1 MAFYNRL
8 KELRRSKGLTQAELS
23 KITGLGQST
32 IAMYE
37 SHKREPN
44 FDVLT
49 QLADFFNVTTDYL
62 LGKVSTP
69 TAKKSDLG
77 DVEQIDGSRMPP
89 QAKAKSTDLLDFL
102 FHDDPDFLAKIRSI
116 DVKGKINEPGMILK
130 LNEQQKSRL
139 KDIIRLTVKEAEMNT
154 KTHTAK
160 VTIKKG

>member
-8 KELRRSKGLTQAELS
+8 KELRHSKGLTQVELS

-49 QLADFFNVTTDYL
+49 QLADFFNVSTDYL
-62 LGKVSTP
+62 LGKVSKP
-69 TAKKSDLG
+69 TAKESDSTG
-77 DVEQIDGSRMPP
+77 QMDGCRMPS
-89 QAKAKSTDLLDFL
+89 QAKTKSTDLLDFL
-102 FHDDPDFLAKIRSI
+102 FHDEPDFLAKIRSI

-130 LNEQQKSRL
+130 LNERQKDRI

-154 KTHTAK
+154 ETHSAK